1 MNYRIEQA
9 TLSFLANVQQRP
21 MNRKINL
28 VAAAFMLTALSYGL
42 ARFAYGLFLPQI
54 REELSLG
61 MVAAGWIAGS
71 AFAAYCL
78 GIILAFCSSARLSA
92 RSIALSAGIA
102 ATVGM
107 ALVALAR
114 SEWSLGL
121 GIALAGLS
129 TGLTSPP
136 LATAVGH
143 RFAELDRPKA
153 NAVINAGTAAG
164 IIFSGLAALTVAG
177 AWRELYAVF
186 ALLGAGVSAWLWF
199 AVPASATHESSQRI
213 SFTLLRRPGLLPL
226 CVGALLMGVSSTAV
240 WSFGANI
247 LRGDF
252 DFGAAQIAWTWI
264 ALGIAGLGG
273 SVTGL
278 LTNRFG
284 TRRVLAFALLAMAA
298 GTLGLVT
305 ASLCTLNAFVAI
317 SVFGAAYIIATGV
330 YLIQG
335 IDLLPDRPDLG
346 LGIPFLVLALGQAA
360 GAPLF
365 GGVQEV
371 IGTTAALA
379 LFSAV
384 ACLAIVFRPQADA
397 ANALRTGSL

>member
-1 MNYRIEQA
+1 MCSGLMKRN
-9 TLSFLANVQQRP
+9 
-21 MNRKINL
+21 INL

-54 REELSLG
+54 REELLLG

-78 GIILAFCSSARLSA
+78 GIILALCSSAKFSA
-92 RSIALSAGIA
+92 RSLALSAGIA
-102 ATVGM
+102 ATMGM

-177 AWRELYAVF
+177 AWRELYAMF
-186 ALLGAGVSAWLWF
+186 ALLGAGVSGWLWF
-199 AVPASATHESSQRI
+199 AVPASATHERSQGI

-264 ALGIAGLGG
+264 ALGIAGLSG

-298 GTLGLVT
+298 GTLGLVA
-305 ASLCTLNAFVAI
+305 ASLSTINAFVAI
-317 SVFGAAYIIATGV
+317 SLFGVAYITASGV

-346 LGIPFLVLALGQAA
+346 LGIPFLALALGQAA

-365 GGVQEV
+365 GAVQEA
-371 IGTTAALA
+371 IGTTVAIV

-384 ACLAIVFRPQADA
+384 ACLAIVFRPQPDV
-397 ANALRTGSL
+397 ANALRTGNL

>member
-1 MNYRIEQA
+1 MKRD
-9 TLSFLANVQQRP
+9 
-21 MNRKINL
+21 INL

-61 MVAAGWIAGS
+61 MIAAGWIAGS
-71 AFAAYCL
+71 SFAAYCL
-78 GIILAFCSSARLSA
+78 GIILAVCSSARFSA
-92 RSIALSAGIA
+92 RSIALAAGIT
-102 ATVGM
+102 ATMGM
-107 ALVALAR
+107 ALVGLAR

-136 LATAVGH
+136 LATAIGH

-153 NAVINAGTAAG
+153 NAVMNAGTAAG

-186 ALLGAGVSAWLWF
+186 ALLGAGVTAWLWF
-199 AVPASATHESSQRI
+199 AVPASATHESPQGI
-213 SFTLLRRPGLLPL
+213 SFTLLRRPGLMPL

-252 DFGAAQIAWTWI
+252 DFDAAQIAWTWI
-264 ALGIAGLGG
+264 ALGIAGLSG

-284 TRRVLAFALLAMAA
+284 TRRILACALLAMAA
-298 GTLGLVT
+298 GTLGLVA
-305 ASLCTLNAFVAI
+305 ASLSTVFAFVAI
-317 SVFGAAYIIATGV
+317 SVFGAAYIIASGV

-335 IDLLPDRPDLG
+335 IDLLPGRPDLG

-365 GGVQEV
+365 GGIQEA
-371 IGTTAALA
+371 IGTTATVA

-384 ACLAIVFRPQADA
+384 ACLAIVCRPQAGVA
-397 ANALRTGSL
+397 GAPSTGNP

>member
-1 MNYRIEQA
+1 MKRD
-9 TLSFLANVQQRP
+9 
-21 MNRKINL
+21 INL

-78 GIILAFCSSARLSA
+78 GIILAFCSSARFSA
-92 RSIALSAGIA
+92 RSIALAAGIT
-102 ATVGM
+102 ATMGM
-107 ALVALAR
+107 ALVGLAR
-114 SEWSLGL
+114 SEWGLGL

-136 LATAVGH
+136 LATAIGH

-186 ALLGAGVSAWLWF
+186 ALLGAGVTAWLWF
-199 AVPASATHESSQRI
+199 AVPASATHESPQGI
-213 SFTLLRRPGLLPL
+213 SFTLLRRPGLMPL

-252 DFGAAQIAWTWI
+252 DFDAAQIAWTWI
-264 ALGIAGLGG
+264 ALGIAGLSG

-284 TRRVLAFALLAMAA
+284 TRRILACALLAMAA
-298 GTLGLVT
+298 GTLGLVA
-305 ASLCTLNAFVAI
+305 ASLSTVFAFVAI
-317 SVFGAAYIIATGV
+317 SVFGAAYIIASGV

-335 IDLLPDRPDLG
+335 IDLLPGRPDLG

-365 GGVQEV
+365 GGIQEA
-371 IGTTAALA
+371 IGTTATVA

-384 ACLAIVFRPQADA
+384 ACLAIVCRPQAGVA
-397 ANALRTGSL
+397 GAPSTGNP